1 MEPHDFFVIAHS
13 PTLLSI
19 RGLGA
24 AVRRPA
30 LTVRLSPTS
39 SQTNLPL
46 YKPFV
51 IIHLFKLTV
60 KIHPEA
66 MNTCILLP
74 VQILS
79 KETPETGNRVG
90 LWGGSLR
97 PRSGPLF
104 IPGDPLVFVLFLCA
118 HIPSLFSS
126 KHVLCVCVCVCV
138 CYTYI
143 ILHRRECTLE
153 RDLPL
158 TFSLFHFLYLYL
170 EKKGNQFFNA
180 ILNSSLCG
188 HCYACSL
195 A

>member
-1 MEPHDFFVIAHS
+1 MSTEPHEFFVIAHS
-13 PTLLSI
+13 PTLLGIS
-19 RGLGA
+19 GLGA

-39 SQTNLPL
+39 SQANLPL
-46 YKPFV
+46 YKSFV
-51 IIHLFKLTV
+51 IIHLFKLIV

-90 LWGGSLR
+90 LWGGSL
-97 PRSGPLF
+97 GPGVDSSLSLEIPLYLF
-104 IPGDPLVFVLFLCA
+104 FFSCA

-126 KHVLCVCVCVCV
+126 KHVLACVCVY
-138 CYTYI
+138 YTYI
-143 ILHRRECTLE
+143 ILPRRECTLE

-158 TFSLFHFLYLYL
+158 IFSLFHFLSLYL

-180 ILNSSLCG
+180 ILNSSLFG